1 MGTKAEAAVSNPI
14 SVASVQASDAVERAE
29 RCGTTNFRDGTE
41 ASVSMAEAAQSLAWG
56 RDEAEVVSELQAGSE
71 AAFDSLIRH
80 YHAPVFNLLLQML
93 GNHAD
98 AADTAQEV
106 FLKAFRGIRHF
117 RGGSQLKTWL
127 YRIAIREA
135 LNQRRWW
142 WRHRR
147 KETPLEE
154 SGGEYPALQV
164 RETSP
169 GPYEQ
174 LASLETQQVVRR
186 ALLQVS
192 EVFRGAVVLRDLEGL
207 AYEEVAE
214 ILDVSVGTVKSRIM
228 RGRREL
234 RELLEPVLKSRADGH
249 AAIAP
254 AASRGMEKLMAGGE
268 E

>member
-1 MGTKAEAAVSNPI
+1 MAKPAVSNPF
-14 SVASVQASDAVERAE
+14 SAVPVPTGDAVEHVGRP
-29 RCGTTNFRDGTE
+29 GTAHLREGSE
-41 ASVSMAEAAQSLAWG
+41 ASVSMADAAQSLAWG

-106 FLKAFRGIRHF
+106 FLKAFRGIRNF
-117 RGGSQLKTWL
+117 RRGSQLKTWL

-147 KETPLEE
+147 KESPLEQP
-154 SGGEYPALQV
+154 GGQHAAFEV
-164 RETSP
+164 RETAP
-169 GPYEQ
+169 GPFEQ
-174 LASLETQQVVRR
+174 VASHEIQQVVRK

-192 EVFRGAVVLRDLEGL
+192 EVFRGAVVLRDLEDL
-207 AYEEVAE
+207 SYEEVAE
-214 ILDVSVGTVKSRIM
+214 ILDVSVGTVKSRIL

-234 RELLEPVLKSRADGH
+234 RELLEPLLNPRANGQPSL
-249 AAIAP
+249 AP
-254 AASRGMEKLMAGGE
+254 ASPSGMEKIMAGGE